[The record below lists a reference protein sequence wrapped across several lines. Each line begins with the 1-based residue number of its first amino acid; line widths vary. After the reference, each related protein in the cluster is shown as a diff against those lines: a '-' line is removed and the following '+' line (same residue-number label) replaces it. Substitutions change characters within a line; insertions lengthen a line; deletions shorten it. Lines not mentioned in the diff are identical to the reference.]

1 MRNLLRNLEIWFPLP
16 YICSIMAKNNQI
28 IGTGWR
34 LDKLWNESLH
44 TIPERPMQPR
54 NYMYA
59 SELGGS
65 YIDRY
70 LKMNAVPMTN
80 KPNDRSLRKFSAGH
94 VFEWIVGLVL
104 TMAGVMKAKQ
114 LRGEYQI
121 PGCLSVAGR
130 LDFIAGGLVDWDAA
144 EAKVKELQ
152 SLFSVSMSDM
162 PPIVFH
168 AVEKI
173 LAQFRAQFQNNPLKE
188 VVFECKSVSSFMSD
202 KLDRTGEPMPHHV
215 LQCQHYLLSNE
226 MDEAYLFYISKDDM
240 KAYQFSVV
248 NDKKTL
254 GIYAADA
261 KKMTE
266 YYNAG
271 FDAKKPLRLA
281 PPPEP
286 EVTFDNGTFRFGTNY
301 KVEYSNYL
309 TLLYPQYPTPM
320 AYREFWD
327 SRVASWNRVFKRAA
341 TGQNITAK
349 NKEIID
355 DAIAVFP
362 DWEQKVASAIKA
374 GAFIDETETQDA

>member
-1 MRNLLRNLEIWFPLP
+1 
-16 YICSIMAKNNQI
+16 MAKSNKI

-34 LDKLWNESLH
+34 LDNIWNEALH
-44 TIPERPMQPR
+44 TIPERPLQPR
-54 NYMYA
+54 NYIYA
-59 SELGGS
+59 SELGGA

-94 VFEWIVGLVL
+94 TFEWIVGLVL
-104 TMAGVMKAKQ
+104 TMAGVLKAKQ
-114 LRGEYQI
+114 LRGEFQL
-121 PGCLSVAGR
+121 PGQLAVAGKF
-130 LDFIAGGLVDWDAA
+130 DFIAGGQVDWDAA

-152 SLFSVSMSDM
+152 SLFSVSLSDM

-173 LAQFRAQFQNNPLKE
+173 LARFRGEFQNNPLKE

-202 KLDRTGEPMPHHV
+202 KLERTNEPMSHHV
-215 LQCQHYLLSNE
+215 LQCQHYLLAND

-240 KAYQFSVV
+240 KAYQFSVL

-254 GIYAADA
+254 ARYAADVRQ
-261 KKMTE
+261 MTE

-271 FDAKKPLRLA
+271 FDKKNPTKFA
-281 PPPEP
+281 PPMEQ
-286 EVTFDNGTFRFGTNY
+286 EVTFDDATFRFNTNY
-301 KVEYSNYL
+301 RIEYSNYL
-309 TLLYPQYPTPM
+309 TMLYGYASPM

-327 SRVASWNRVFKRAA
+327 SRVSGWNRVFRRVA

-355 DAIAVFP
+355 DAITVFP
-362 DWEQKVASAIKA
+362 DWEQKVSSAIKA
-374 GAFIDETETQDA
+374 GAFITENETENVEA